1 MTVTNTHAVHED
13 CLCLLLVGPGG
24 KASHRFFHPEC
35 PHHTGVDVEGPLEAM
50 EALIL
55 GAAEA
60 EWTTD
65 PRALAARLGVEPWA
79 SGGEPEPAAEEP
91 DHLAIERAP
100 RGEATLVWQSGE
112 DPDAAGPARV
122 VLAADGEIFFEHS
135 TQYDAM
141 GERIWAQIDRVRD
154 EHKQDAEDAVDA
166 LLVAFVQAVLGES
179 EES

>member
-1 MTVTNTHAVHED
+1 MTVTNTFTIPKD
-13 CLCLLLVGPGG
+13 CLCLLMVGPGG
-24 KASHRFFHPEC
+24 RAASRFFHPEC
-35 PHHTGVDVEGPLEAM
+35 PHHTAVDVEGPLEAM

-60 EWTTD
+60 DWATD
-65 PRALAARLGVEPWA
+65 ARAIAARLGIEPWA
-79 SGGEPEPAAEEP
+79 SGGEPEPQPSEP
-91 DHLAIERAP
+91 EHLAIERAP
-100 RGEATLVWQSGE
+100 KGEATLVWQSGD
-112 DPDAAGPARV
+112 DPDMEGRARIVLDAG
-122 VLAADGEIFFEHS
+122 GEIFFEHS
-135 TQYDAM
+135 IQYDAM